1 MRSRRTRPA
10 PRTRRRRAH
19 ELLAAADTICCC
31 TTASEPL
38 FDGHVV
44 ADHTTVVAIGSHE
57 PGARDVHDALVG
69 RATVVVESSSSALCE
84 APASLLLAEIGPW
97 PCHVNAIPRCT
108 YPETGYRFRVI
119 EKRSVSLTTGEIRV
133 LLPHEGDTLG

>member
-1 MRSRRTRPA
+1 M
-10 PRTRRRRAH
+10 
-19 ELLAAADTICCC
+19 
-31 TTASEPL
+31 
-38 FDGHVV
+38 
-44 ADHTTVVAIGSHE
+44 VAIGSHE

-108 YPETGYRFRVI
+108 YPVTGYRFRAI

-133 LLPHEGDTLG
+133 LLPHESDTFAC